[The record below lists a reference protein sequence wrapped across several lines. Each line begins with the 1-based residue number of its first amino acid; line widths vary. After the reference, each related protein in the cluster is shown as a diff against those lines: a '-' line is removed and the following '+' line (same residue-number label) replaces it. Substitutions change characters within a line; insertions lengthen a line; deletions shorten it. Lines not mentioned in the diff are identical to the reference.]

1 MNIGI
6 YGAGHLARS
15 LIRGFEFTKV
25 SNQILLYNRTTS
37 KAIELKNDFTN
48 VEVVNNLCNIVEPNS
63 FIFAIIP
70 PDAIL
75 ELPDNFITKINSNNS
90 ILVSCANYITLDKL
104 NAKYPKLKIIRLLP
118 NILWQIGA
126 GTILYSFNQEIEENE
141 KQIFVQ
147 LISKLGDLIEVRDES
162 DFDRFGKI
170 MTCGP
175 GIFSKLISMF
185 INDLDVKSDNEKE
198 FVIRCLLST
207 LNYSISSKKSFESI
221 IEEVANKGGLTE
233 CAVDE
238 LDKQLAGV
246 FNSVFNKMDEKIT
259 NKKEQI
265 MDIY

>member
-15 LIRGFEFTKV
+15 LIRGFEFAKV
-25 SNQILLYNRTTS
+25 SNQILLYNRTTA
-37 KAIELKNDFTN
+37 KTVVLKNEFTN
-48 VEVVNNLCNIVEPNS
+48 VQIANDLCDIVEPNS
-63 FIFAIIP
+63 FIFIIIT

-104 NAKYPKLKIIRLLP
+104 NAKYPKLKIVRLLP
-118 NILWQIGA
+118 NILWQIGS

-141 KQIFVQ
+141 KQIFLE
-147 LISKLGDLIEVRDES
+147 LISKLGDLIEITDER

-175 GIFSKLISMF
+175 GVFSKLISMF
-185 INDLDVKSDNEKE
+185 INELDIKSENEKE

-238 LDKQLAGV
+238 LDKQLTGR
-246 FNSVFNKMDEKIT
+246 FNSVFKEMDKKIVCRR
-259 NKKEQI
+259 EQI
-265 MDIY
+265 MGK